1 MDFDLNEER
10 RMLVDTLRKFVA
22 KECPNEFAREI
33 DESETFPHGLYKKMA
48 ELGFMSLPF
57 PSKYGGLDGD
67 IIDEVLIIEELSKA
81 SAAIGLTYFLS
92 TCFGGKSIE
101 FFGTEEQKLKYL
113 PKLFAG
119 EMLFSLALTEPG
131 GGTDI
136 LGSLKT
142 TAEKKDGCYIV
153 NGQKTFITGAHVAD
167 YLITVVKTGSGNDEK
182 KSGGFSVLMIDAKSP
197 GVEIRRLKKLG
208 IRATGTNEI
217 FFTDTKAPVENLM
230 GRENGGWSQ
239 IVNTLNNER
248 VALAALS
255 VGIGQAAFD
264 YALNYAKERE
274 AFGRPIGQFQTIQ
287 GYLAEAATE
296 LEMARLLT
304 YKAAWLQSKGK
315 HCAKE
320 TAMAKLAASE
330 IGFQVALKGMR
341 ILGGYGYMMEYD
353 MQRFFRDAELFLV
366 TPISNEMAK
375 NFIAMELGLPRSY

>member
-22 KECPNEFAREI
+22 KECSSEFAREI
-33 DESETFPHGLYKKMA
+33 DESEIFPHDLYVKMA

-57 PSKYGGLDGD
+57 SSKYGGLDGD

-92 TCFGGKSIE
+92 TCFGGKSTE

-113 PKLFAG
+113 PKLFSG
-119 EMLFSLALTEPG
+119 EMLFALALTEPG

-142 TAEKKDGCYIV
+142 TATKQDGHYVV

-167 YLITVVKTGSGNDEK
+167 YLITVVKTGNGSKK
-182 KSGGFSVLMIDAKSP
+182 KSGGLSVLMIDAKSS

-217 FFTDTKAPVENLM
+217 FFTDVEVPVENLM
-230 GRENGGWSQ
+230 GSENGGWPQ
-239 IVNTLNNER
+239 VVHTLNNER

-264 YALNYAKERE
+264 YALKYAKERE
-274 AFGRPIGQFQTIQ
+274 AFSRPIGQFQTIQ

-304 YKAAWLQSKGK
+304 YKAAWLQSKDK
-315 HCAKE
+315 KCAKE

-366 TPISNEMAK
+366 TPISNEMTK

>member
-10 RMLVDTLRKFVA
+10 RMLVDTLRKFVG
-22 KECPNEFAREI
+22 KECTSEFAREI
-33 DESETFPHGLYKKMA
+33 DESEVFPHDLYKKMA

-57 PSKYGGLDGD
+57 SSKYGGLDGD

-113 PKLFAG
+113 PKLFSG

-142 TAEKKDGCYIV
+142 TAVKKDGHYVV

-167 YLITVVKTGSGNDEK
+167 YLVTVVKTGNESDK
-182 KSGGFSVLMIDAKSP
+182 KSGGLSVLMIDAKSP

-217 FFTDTKAPVENLM
+217 FFTDVEVPVENLM
-230 GRENGGWSQ
+230 GKENGGWAQ
-239 IVNTLNNER
+239 VVNTLNNER

-264 YALNYAKERE
+264 YALGYAKERE
-274 AFGRPIGQFQTIQ
+274 AFSRPIGQFQTIQ
-287 GYLAEAATE
+287 GYLAEAVTE

-315 HCAKE
+315 NCAKE

-366 TPISNEMAK
+366 TPISNEMTK

>member
-1 MDFDLNEER
+1 MDFKLNKEQK
-10 RMLVDTLRKFVA
+10 MLVDTLRKFVA
-22 KECPNEFAREI
+22 KECSSEFAREI
-33 DESETFPHGLYKKMA
+33 DEKETFPLKLYTKMA
-48 ELGFMSLPF
+48 ELGLMRQPF
-57 PSKYGGLDGD
+57 SSRYGGLDGD
-67 IIDEVLIIEELSKA
+67 TIDEALIIEELSKA

-101 FFGTEEQKLKYL
+101 FFGDEEQKQKYL
-113 PKLFAG
+113 PKLFSG

-142 TAEKKDGCYIV
+142 TAERKDGHYVV

-167 YLITVVKTGSGNDEK
+167 YLITVVRTGKESDK
-182 KSGGFSVLMIDAKSP
+182 KSGALSVLMIDAKDP

-217 FFTDTKAPVENLM
+217 FFTDVEVPAENLM
-230 GRENGGWSQ
+230 GKENGGWPQ
-239 IVNTLNNER
+239 IVHTLNNER
-248 VALAALS
+248 VSLAALS
-255 VGIGQAAFD
+255 IGIGQAAFD

-274 AFGRPIGQFQTIQ
+274 AFSKPIGQFQTIQ
-287 GYLAEAATE
+287 NYLAEAATE

-304 YKAAWLQSKGK
+304 YKAAWLQSQNKK
-315 HCAKE
+315 CAKE

-330 IGFQVALKGMR
+330 IGFKVALKGMR

-366 TPISNEMAK
+366 APITNEMAK

>member
-22 KECPNEFAREI
+22 RECTSEFAREI
-33 DESETFPHGLYKKMA
+33 DESETFPHDLYVKMA
-48 ELGFMSLPF
+48 ELGFMTLPF

-101 FFGTEEQKLKYL
+101 FFGTEEQKRKYL
-113 PKLFAG
+113 PKLFSG
-119 EMLFSLALTEPG
+119 EMLFSLALTEPA

-142 TAEKKDGCYIV
+142 TATKKDCHYV
-153 NGQKTFITGAHVAD
+153 VDGQKTFITGAHVAD
-167 YLITVVKTGSGNDEK
+167 YLVTVVRTGKESDK
-182 KSGGFSVLMIDAKSP
+182 KSGGLSVLMIDARSP

-217 FFTDTKAPVENLM
+217 FFTDVEVPVENLM
-230 GRENGGWSQ
+230 GSENGGWPQ
-239 IVNTLNNER
+239 VVHTLNNER

-264 YALNYAKERE
+264 YALTYAKERE
-274 AFGRPIGQFQTIQ
+274 AFSRPIGQFQTIQ
-287 GYLAEAATE
+287 GYLAEAVTE

-315 HCAKE
+315 KCAKE

-366 TPISNEMAK
+366 TPISNEMTK

>member
-10 RMLVDTLRKFVA
+10 SMLVDTLRKFVG
-22 KECPNEFAREI
+22 KECSSEFAREI

-48 ELGFMSLPF
+48 DLGFMSLPF
-57 PSKYGGLDGD
+57 SSKYGGLDGD

-101 FFGTEEQKLKYL
+101 FFGTEEQKQEYL
-113 PKLFAG
+113 PKLFSG
-119 EMLFSLALTEPG
+119 GMLFSLALTESG

-136 LGSLKT
+136 LGSLKS
-142 TAEKKDGCYIV
+142 TATKKDDHYVV

-167 YLITVVKTGSGNDEK
+167 YLITVVKTGNGSEK
-182 KSGGFSVLMIDAKSP
+182 KSGGLSVLMIDAKSP

-217 FFTDTKAPVENLM
+217 FFTDVAVPVENLM
-230 GRENGGWSQ
+230 GKENGGWSQ
-239 IVNTLNNER
+239 VVNTLNNER

-274 AFGRPIGQFQTIQ
+274 AFSRPIGQFQTIQ
-287 GYLAEAATE
+287 GYLAESATE

-315 HCAKE
+315 KCAKE

-330 IGFQVALKGMR
+330 IGFRVALKGMR

-375 NFIAMELGLPRSY
+375 NFVAMELGLPRSY

>member
-1 MDFDLNEER
+1 MDFNLNEER
-10 RMLVDTLRKFVA
+10 RMLVDTLRKFVG
-22 KECPNEFAREI
+22 KECTGEFAREI
-33 DESETFPHGLYKKMA
+33 DESEIFPHDLYKKMA
-48 ELGFMSLPF
+48 ELGFMRLPF
-57 PSKYGGLDGD
+57 SSKYGGLDGD

-101 FFGTEEQKLKYL
+101 FFGTEEQKMKYL
-113 PKLFAG
+113 PKLFSG
-119 EMLFSLALTEPG
+119 EMLFSLALTESG

-142 TAEKKDGCYIV
+142 TAVEKDGRYVV

-167 YLITVVKTGSGNDEK
+167 YLITVVKTGSGSEK
-182 KSGGFSVLMIDAKSP
+182 KSGGLSVLMIDAKSP
-197 GVEIRRLKKLG
+197 GVDIRRLKKLG

-217 FFTDTKAPVENLM
+217 FFTDVEVPLENLM
-230 GRENGGWSQ
+230 GVENEGWSQ
-239 IVNTLNNER
+239 VVRTLNNER
-248 VALAALS
+248 VSLAALS

-264 YALNYAKERE
+264 YALNYAMERE
-274 AFGRPIGQFQTIQ
+274 AFSRPIGQFQTIQ
-287 GYLAEAATE
+287 GYLAEAVTE

-304 YKAAWLQSKGK
+304 YKAAWLQSKGEK
-315 HCAKE
+315 CAKE
-320 TAMAKLAASE
+320 SAMAKLAASE
-330 IGFQVALKGMR
+330 IGFRIALKGMR

>member
-1 MDFDLNEER
+1 M
-10 RMLVDTLRKFVA
+10 
-22 KECPNEFAREI
+22 
-33 DESETFPHGLYKKMA
+33 
-48 ELGFMSLPF
+48 
-57 PSKYGGLDGD
+57 
-67 IIDEVLIIEELSKA
+67 
-81 SAAIGLTYFLS
+81 
-92 TCFGGKSIE
+92 E

-113 PKLFAG
+113 PKLFSG
-119 EMLFSLALTEPG
+119 EMLFALALTEPG

-142 TAEKKDGCYIV
+142 TATKQDGHYVV

-167 YLITVVKTGSGNDEK
+167 YLITVVKTGNGSKK
-182 KSGGFSVLMIDAKSP
+182 KSGGLSVLMIDAKSS

-217 FFTDTKAPVENLM
+217 FFTDVEVPVENLM
-230 GRENGGWSQ
+230 GSENGGWPQ
-239 IVNTLNNER
+239 IVHTLNNER

-274 AFGRPIGQFQTIQ
+274 AFSRPIGQFQTIQ

-296 LEMARLLT
+296 LERVRLLT
-304 YKAAWLQSKGK
+304 YKAAWLQSKDK
-315 HCAKE
+315 KCAKE

-366 TPISNEMAK
+366 TPISNEMTK

>member
-10 RMLVDTLRKFVA
+10 RMLVDTLRKFVG
-22 KECPNEFAREI
+22 KECTSEFAREI
-33 DESETFPHGLYKKMA
+33 DESEIFPHDLYVKMA

-57 PSKYGGLDGD
+57 SSKYGGLDGD

-113 PKLFAG
+113 PKLFSG

-142 TAEKKDGCYIV
+142 TATKKDDHYVV

-167 YLITVVKTGSGNDEK
+167 YLITVVKTGNGSKK
-182 KSGGFSVLMIDAKSP
+182 KSGGLSVLMIDAKSP

-217 FFTDTKAPVENLM
+217 FFTDVEVPVENLM
-230 GRENGGWSQ
+230 GKENGGWAQ
-239 IVNTLNNER
+239 VVNTLNNER

-274 AFGRPIGQFQTIQ
+274 AFSKPIGQFQTIQ

-304 YKAAWLQSKGK
+304 YKAAWLQSKDKKCG
-315 HCAKE
+315 KE

-366 TPISNEMAK
+366 APISNEMTK